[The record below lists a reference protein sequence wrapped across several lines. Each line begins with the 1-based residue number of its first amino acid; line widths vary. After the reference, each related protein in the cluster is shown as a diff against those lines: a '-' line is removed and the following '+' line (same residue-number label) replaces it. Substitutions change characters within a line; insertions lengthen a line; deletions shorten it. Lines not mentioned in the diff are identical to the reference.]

1 MDFVPFPFL
10 FLKIKV
16 RFKMFEEMEKVKS
29 ILIDIYLEALELGI
43 NIEEID
49 IWVLKVKQEARD
61 IAQEI
66 LKVMKERE
74 NGGR

>member
-1 MDFVPFPFL
+1 MY
-10 FLKIKV
+10 
-16 RFKMFEEMEKVKS
+16 EEMEKVKS

-49 IWVLKVKQEARD
+49 FWVLKVKQEARD

-74 NGGR
+74 NGSN

>member
-1 MDFVPFPFL
+1 ML
-10 FLKIKV
+10 
-16 RFKMFEEMEKVKS
+16 EEMEKVKS

-61 IAQEI
+61 IAIEI
-66 LKVMKERE
+66 LKVIKERE
-74 NGGR
+74 NGSN